1 MFLHTISYVAISYV
15 KTYDIVLRYGIIE
28 NTMLYHLMY
37 DVATYDI
44 VCITYD
50 VVCNIRCRMF
60 HIRCRILQSYAT
72 SYVVG
77 NTLYVL
83 VFISHAISHTISYTI
98 FLLIWSGESEIP
110 IWICFQVHIILPVL
124 LQQCYSTTDPHPP
137 AQAPLSPPAPPPG
150 QPCPCILSLRL
161 VGPQTGAACW
171 IFLYACCATTRRRPL
186 RRCAAAP
193 ATAALCCNRRWC
205 VVQPPPLLH
214 CTVAAADAKLW
225 SMVACC
231 NGHRWTAEV
240 WSVHMWWWRC
250 RWCAGMLIAV
260 MKTWYSSCPVFKRPS
275 DFTAERRQPFRHG
288 TPEYRL
294 RACGAKPWGSQEFW
308 LCG

>member
-1 MFLHTISYVAISYV
+1 MSHVPHTMSYITIVCDIVCCGQHIVCSCLHIACDIA
-15 KTYDIVLRYGIIE
+15 YDIV
-28 NTMLYHLMY
+28 
-37 DVATYDI
+37 YDI
-44 VCITYD
+44 SID
-50 VVCNIRCRMF
+50 LIRG
-60 HIRCRILQSYAT
+60 IR
-72 SYVVG
+72 
-77 NTLYVL
+77 N
-83 VFISHAISHTISYTI
+83 
-98 FLLIWSGESEIP
+98 P

-171 IFLYACCATTRRRPL
+171 IFLHACCATTRRRPR

-193 ATAALCCNRRWC
+193 ATAALCGNRRWC